1 VKPKDSSASRL
12 VGAEVDED
20 ADAAADVEMEVEL
33 GLAEWWAGAKVEVAA
48 DWLAG
53 ANVEVVAESLEETWR
68 GWLLL
73 AVDED
78 A

>member
-12 VGAEVDED
+12 VGAGVNED
-20 ADAAADVEMEVEL
+20 ADADADVEMEVEL
-33 GLAEWWAGAKVEVAA
+33 GLAEWLAGAKVEVAA

-53 ANVEVVAESLEETWR
+53 ANVEVAELLEETWR